1 MQLES
6 VRKIEIPVPARAVWE
21 LIADFGEI
29 ESWWPEGGLDKVV
42 NHGEGIGMVR
52 EIHTSFG
59 MTLSEKL
66 EALDAASMQLELT
79 IVGDLPAGITNYR
92 AVGRVRARGDGACE
106 LEWRGH
112 YAVSDPEQEAPARA
126 FIEGAYAAMFTGISD
141 FMTRES
147 RSA

>member
-6 VRKIEIPVPARAVWE
+6 IRETEIPASAQAVWD
-21 LIADFGEI
+21 LIADFGAI
-29 ESWWPEGGLDKVV
+29 ERWWPEGGLDKVV
-42 NHGEGIGMVR
+42 QHGQGIGMVR

-66 EALDAASMQLELT
+66 EALDADTMQIELT
-79 IVGDLPAGITNYR
+79 IVGDLPAGIESYR
-92 AVGRVRARGDGACE
+92 AHGRVLATGDRSCR
-106 LEWRGH
+106 LEWCGRYSVPG
-112 YAVSDPEQEAPARA
+112 PEQEAPARA
-126 FIEGAYAAMFTGISD
+126 FIEGAYAAMFTGIAD